1 MRVLSIDFD
10 YFVSASG
17 SFRAL
22 YFPDGGGEMGVGLC
36 DIVWSSAYASAE
48 VGGKPFE
55 NNVSVDLESL
65 NRVSAFL
72 RKQPRSTIFF
82 AADSHKHAWQCVK
95 DLCGY
100 KRRKATVVNI
110 DFHHDTYLTG
120 KKSVHCG
127 NWLKWLIE
135 DGTVNNAYWVSC
147 EDSDKES
154 ANGQIREMSLD
165 EALRGR
171 YDLIYICRSGW
182 WTPPHVDSIFIDKL
196 ITPLKYHSGQTYCEK
211 DIQCS
216 RYDDDFKESVSSLKA
231 VRLLMMERLREVK
244 TNET

>member
-10 YFVSASG
+10 YFVTVSSG
-17 SFRAL
+17 FRAL
-22 YFPDGGGEMGVGLC
+22 YFPDGGGEMGDGLC

-55 NNVSVDLESL
+55 SNVFVDSDSL
-65 NRVSAFL
+65 NRVSLFL
-72 RKQPRSTIFF
+72 QKQPRSTIFF

-100 KRRKATVVNI
+100 KHRKATVVNV
-110 DFHHDTYLTG
+110 DFHHDTYLTDEEN
-120 KKSVHCG
+120 VHCG

-135 DGTVNNAYWVSC
+135 DGTANNVYWVSC
-147 EDSDKES
+147 EESDKKSVNEK
-154 ANGQIREMSLD
+154 IRGISLD

-182 WTPPHVDSIFIDKL
+182 WTPPHMDSIFIDKL
-196 ITPLKYHSGQTYCEK
+196 ITPLKSHSGQTYCER
-211 DIQCS
+211 DIQYS
-216 RYDDDFKESVSSLKA
+216 RYDDNFKESVSSLKA
-231 VRLLMMERLREVK
+231 VRHLMQIKLRGLSK
-244 TNET
+244 NET